1 MPKADTIEQVT
12 ADLWIWQAYEE
23 LIRADLSSCA
33 IRTDEGLVIVDPIE
47 LAQDALDELEAQG
60 VVSAIVLTNANHSRS
75 ASRFR
80 KRFNAPILAHP
91 DALAKLETAA
101 DSVLRTERLVAG
113 TLQVICLPGAGAGE
127 VALFDPRGR
136 LHMGDALVNL
146 DPVGLSV
153 LPAKYCTDPVGL
165 TGALQALVGLR
176 FDTVTFAHG
185 LPLVTNAAAKVSA
198 LLAGFE
204 K

>member
-1 MPKADTIEQVT
+1 
-12 ADLWIWQAYEE
+12 
-23 LIRADLSSCA
+23 
-33 IRTDEGLVIVDPIE
+33 
-47 LAQDALDELEAQG
+47 
-60 VVSAIVLTNANHSRS
+60 
-75 ASRFR
+75 
-80 KRFNAPILAHP
+80 
-91 DALAKLETAA
+91 
-101 DSVLRTERLVAG
+101 
-113 TLQVICLPGAGAGE
+113 
-127 VALFDPRGR
+127 
-136 LHMGDALVNL
+136 MGDALVNL